1 MNGVSVEEKTI
12 NDIFAGEKKYVVPLY
27 QREYAWTECEVG
39 RLLADIWE
47 AYRNDSSRNYYVG
60 TLVVKPC
67 ENEYEVIDGQQRLT
81 TLSILYSLLK
91 NGNESPV
98 LRFAN
103 REEVDAALSMFY
115 RAGGNDALLV
125 DEDSLEDENLA
136 EQNQRL
142 EVIPNALLSARKCI
156 KDFRPAEENGD
167 YKNGLLFSDG
177 AADAELCEYI
187 LNKVKVFQVCMQDV
201 DAMSYFEVMNNRGEQ
216 LKYHEL
222 LKEKLVAG
230 LMEFSE
236 KEEVGGRKYDEL
248 AEIYDRI
255 WTACSCMD
263 GNLLDH
269 LHVCFELL
277 DGKTKRMTGHWWQ
290 LNRDERG
297 MRDIEDEVSPPW
309 ERQSVIRDFSN
320 FLMHI
325 LRLYVRNQGWD
336 INVPL
341 DERKMKDWFES
352 PEIKINPVDF
362 LDLLIK
368 TRLDFDKYI
377 IKAKMVNDEVDKWR
391 LKEVVRYG
399 NGRNKTYDAKNT
411 YSEKLAQIVCLQSA
425 LQVSNADQRYKEWVY
440 TILSASDDDRE
451 NSDRII
457 GILEDFARRKIIA
470 SRDNLRNENYDIYA
484 CGLRTPRLFLN
495 IVDYLMWCE
504 EPKDFVFKYYNSI
517 EHHHPQHDDREQ
529 EQWKQKEI
537 DEIGNLYL
545 TSSSDN
551 SSMGNT
557 PASGKIAL
565 YGNNHGGNLPDYPK
579 RKYMYAK
586 TISDGW
592 TRQKMQELTQDVKK
606 LMDGFMERKS

>member
-1 MNGVSVEEKTI
+1 
-12 NDIFAGEKKYVVPLY
+12 
-27 QREYAWTECEVG
+27 
-39 RLLADIWE
+39 
-47 AYRNDSSRNYYVG
+47 
-60 TLVVKPC
+60 
-67 ENEYEVIDGQQRLT
+67 
-81 TLSILYSLLK
+81 
-91 NGNESPV
+91 
-98 LRFAN
+98 
-103 REEVDAALSMFY
+103 
-115 RAGGNDALLV
+115 
-125 DEDSLEDENLA
+125 
-136 EQNQRL
+136 
-142 EVIPNALLSARKCI
+142 
-156 KDFRPAEENGD
+156 
-167 YKNGLLFSDG
+167 
-177 AADAELCEYI
+177 
-187 LNKVKVFQVCMQDV
+187 
-201 DAMSYFEVMNNRGEQ
+201 
-216 LKYHEL
+216 
-222 LKEKLVAG
+222 
-230 LMEFSE
+230 
-236 KEEVGGRKYDEL
+236 
-248 AEIYDRI
+248 
-255 WTACSCMD
+255 
-263 GNLLDH
+263 
-269 LHVCFELL
+269 
-277 DGKTKRMTGHWWQ
+277 MTGHWWQ
-290 LNRDERG
+290 LNRDTRG

-320 FLMHI
+320 FLMHV
-325 LRLYVRNQGWD
+325 LKLYVRNQGWD

-352 PEIKINPVDF
+352 PEIKINPVEF

-440 TILSASDDDRE
+440 TILSASDNDRE

-457 GILEDFARRKIIA
+457 AILEDFARRKIIA
-470 SRDNLRNENYDIYA
+470 SQDNLRNEKYDIYA

-529 EQWKQKEI
+529 EQWKQDEI

-565 YGNNHGGNLPDYPK
+565 YRNNHGGNFPDYPK

-592 TRQKMQELTQDVKK
+592 SRQKMQELTQNVKK

>member
-12 NDIFAGEKKYVVPLY
+12 NDIFAGKKKYVVPLY

-39 RLLADIWE
+39 RLLSDIWE

-91 NGNESPV
+91 KGNESPV

-115 RAGGNDALLV
+115 RVGG
-125 DEDSLEDENLA
+125 A
-136 EQNQRL
+136 EENQRL
-142 EVIPNALLSARKCI
+142 EIIPNALLSARKCI
-156 KDFRPAEENGD
+156 KDFSPAEENGEC
-167 YKNGLLFSDG
+167 KNGLLFSDG
-177 AADAELCEYI
+177 AADAGLREYI

-222 LKEKLVAG
+222 LKEKLVSR
-230 LMEFSE
+230 LMDFSE
-236 KEEVGGRKYDEL
+236 KEEVDGRKYDEL

-255 WTACSCMD
+255 WTACSYMD

-269 LHVCFELL
+269 LHACFELL
-277 DGKTKRMTGHWWQ
+277 DGETKRMTGHWWQ

-320 FLMHI
+320 FLMHV
-325 LRLYVRNQGWD
+325 LKLYVRNQGWD

-352 PEIKINPVDF
+352 PEIKINPVEF

-529 EQWKQKEI
+529 EQWKQEEI

-565 YGNNHGGNLPDYPK
+565 YANNHGGNLPDYPK

-606 LMDGFMERKS
+606 LMDGFMERKSCF